1 MISGSHDSS
10 RPYLSVG
17 PKGKDRASIG
27 LCHAGSH
34 AGCFVLYYSQP
45 SATPQ
50 WYLLE
55 FAGPECMVEIQ
66 DSDYSFFAEDK
77 SEMEEMLDSFKIV
90 WFDGDKAKALMYAHF
105 PGVGPG
111 LLQRCLGWVRRWR
124 ARTWH

>member
-1 MISGSHDSS
+1 MFSGSRDSS

-17 PKGKDRASIG
+17 PEGKDRASIG

-45 SATPQ
+45 STTPA

-66 DSDYSFFAEDK
+66 DSDYSFFAGDE
-77 SEMEEMLDSFKIV
+77 SEMEEMLR
-90 WFDGDKAKALMYAHF
+90 LH
-105 PGVGPG
+105 
-111 LLQRCLGWVRRWR
+111 RWG
-124 ARTWH
+124 